1 MTHLL
6 KKEDEGISIRSSAVI
21 SAPHVQKIIEFQV
34 SWKVSLSGKI
44 NMKLEATRNVEMPYL
59 PRFGLRL
66 FLDERMDQVEY
77 FGYGPYENYS
87 DKHQSS
93 YLGLFRTDAE
103 TMHENY
109 IRPQENGSRCG
120 CRYVRYLDPVYTGVS
135 SLKKIF
141 YQCLKIYTR
150 RVVCKKT

>member
-1 MTHLL
+1 MW
-6 KKEDEGISIRSSAVI
+6 KCPI
-21 SAPHVQKIIEFQV
+21 FQD
-34 SWKVSLSGKI
+34 LACG
-44 NMKLEATRNVEMPYL
+44 Y
-59 PRFGLRL
+59 

-120 CRYVRYLDPVYTGVS
+120 CRYVRLFGSGVHWS
-135 SLKKIF
+135 IISEKRIF
-141 YQCLKIYTR
+141 SISVSKIYTR